1 DTFVITGDASYEIF
15 RFNPA
20 EDAQNLY
27 PDLVLRGAA
36 TEIVLTRTVVT
47 NGVVGTPQVIA
58 ELTEIEEIVING
70 TAASGV
76 GEANGDRYELIGDF
90 AEQGE
95 ETSLRLNTI
104 TINGSDGDDTV
115 DISKLTSA
123 HRIVFRTKGGN
134 DTIFG
139 TLRPQDVV
147 LLPTETTVDDYDVV
161 QNVNGTTTLVGDD
174 YSVTF
179 LSPSGLPQFAT
190 DDGHQEYA
198 PPSGAAGVDAVDDED
213 DIPIDDGDHEE
224 DDEEDDHDHDHD
236 DDDDDQAAPVS
247 GNGGDAQ
254 NPILGTSAANHLNGT
269 NGRDVIFAGAGD
281 DIVLGG
287 KGA

>member
-104 TINGSDGDDTV
+104 TINGSSGNDTV
-115 DISKLTSA
+115 DISKLASA

-134 DTIFG
+134 DTIIG
-139 TLRPQDVV
+139 KLRPQDVV
-147 LLPTETTVDDYDVV
+147 LLPLNTTLDDYDMVH
-161 QNVNGTTTLVGDD
+161 NLNGTTTLV
-174 YSVTF
+174 SEENTITF
-179 LSPSGLPQFAT
+179 FSPTGLPQFQV
-190 DDGHQEYA
+190 DDGSDGHLPPPAGEPVDDDDTA
-198 PPSGAAGVDAVDDED
+198 PVDNGGDTNTPGNGGNDHDDED
-213 DIPIDDGDHEE
+213 AEDE
-224 DDEEDDHDHDHD
+224 DDD
-236 DDDDDQAAPVS
+236 
-247 GNGGDAQ
+247 
-254 NPILGTSAANHLNGT
+254 
-269 NGRDVIFAGAGD
+269 
-281 DIVLGG
+281 
-287 KGA
+287 